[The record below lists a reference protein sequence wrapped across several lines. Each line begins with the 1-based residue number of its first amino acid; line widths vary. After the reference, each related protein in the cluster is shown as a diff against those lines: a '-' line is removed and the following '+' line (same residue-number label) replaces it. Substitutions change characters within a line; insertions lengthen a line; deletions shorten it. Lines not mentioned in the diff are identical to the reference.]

1 MKIVCIKMRYSI
13 EPTGFLFFDEN
24 MGISLSNKYGRKLLD
39 SAERPTIDAIKRA
52 SKRAI
57 QKKAEPTGDLIRNKV
72 AYKITSVSKKPSRNN
87 NNGNN
92 NNNNNSNNNNIISNN
107 ENNDDDDDDDDDAV
121 VAAQQERYISREEKQ
136 QLINK
141 LRLAPKKMSIFKD
154 YRWINVNF
162 KKDTYLLKKDH
173 KLLIN

>member
-1 MKIVCIKMRYSI
+1 MRYSI
-13 EPTGFLFFDEN
+13 EPTGFLSFDEN

-57 QKKAEPTGDLIRNKV
+57 QKKAEPTGDLIRNKI

-107 ENNDDDDDDDDDAV
+107 ENNDDDDAE
-121 VAAQQERYISREEKQ
+121 VAAQQERYISRKEKQ

-141 LRLAPKKMSIFKD
+141 LRLAPKKMSIFKN